1 MGTNFYFMCTDKS
14 LVRESFAINEEW
26 GVHDEEY
33 EIVDEPY
40 LGYNIHLNKLSC
52 GWKPLFQKHKAFST
66 FSELKDFYFA
76 NEDKLKIYDE
86 YGKEFS
92 WDEYFERVYSHSAQ
106 KREPVRWVYE
116 PDKRFNETE
125 PTLHFIHC
133 EEAEADLFTPFAH
146 IEYSETEKVAL
157 KRFGIIRGY
166 EPSFKYWNDPD
177 FFFDWTEG
185 EFC

>member
-14 LVRESFAINEEW
+14 LVRENFAINEEW

-40 LGYNIHLNKLSC
+40 LGYSIHLN
-52 GWKPLFQKHKAFST
+52 
-66 FSELKDFYFA
+66 
-76 NEDKLKIYDE
+76 
-86 YGKEFS
+86 
-92 WDEYFERVYSHSAQ
+92 FERVYSHSAQ

-146 IEYSETEKVAL
+146 IEYSETEKVAI

>member
-1 MGTNFYFMCTDKS
+1 MGTNY
-14 LVRESFAINEEW
+14 
-26 GVHDEEY
+26 
-33 EIVDEPY
+33 
-40 LGYNIHLNKLSC
+40 
-52 GWKPLFQKHKAFST
+52 
-66 FSELKDFYFA
+66 YFA

-146 IEYSETEKVAL
+146 IEYSETEKVAI
-157 KRFGIIRGY
+157 KRFGLIRGY